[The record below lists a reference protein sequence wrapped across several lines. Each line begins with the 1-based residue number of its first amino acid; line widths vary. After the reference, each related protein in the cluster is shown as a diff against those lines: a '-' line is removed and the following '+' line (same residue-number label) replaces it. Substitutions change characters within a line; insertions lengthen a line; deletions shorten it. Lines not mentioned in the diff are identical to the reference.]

1 MKSESIED
9 VFLLTRELAKLP
21 KETSWLEFKL
31 NKDDHKMIAE
41 DISALANSAVLAER
55 DYAYMIWGVNDVTH
69 EIKGICVDLRLKK
82 IGNEE
87 VENWLRHQLSE
98 NADFEIFQAEENGV
112 RLVVMRITAAFSRPV
127 AFENIPY
134 IRIGSYTK
142 KLHDY
147 PEVQSRIWDRLRNV
161 NFETQASLTNLD
173 VVTAV
178 QMLDASLYFTETKT
192 HEPTTVDGYAEV
204 FCAENII
211 HKQDDGRYSITNLGA
226 LLFAKR
232 ISDFP
237 RVARKAV
244 RLIQYRGANRSE
256 MIREID
262 GNKGYAAGFENLI
275 QFILALTPSDEPIVG
290 GIRKSLSAYPEIA
303 IRELVANALIH

>member
-1 MKSESIED
+1 MTSESIED

-55 DYAYMIWGVNDVTH
+55 DYAYMIWGVNDATH
-69 EIKGICVDLRLKK
+69 EIKGTSVDLRLKK

-112 RLVVMRITAAFSRPV
+112 RLVVLRITAAFSRPV

-147 PEVQSRIWDRLRNV
+147 PEVQSRLWDRLRNV

-178 QMLDASLYFTETKT
+178 QMLDASLYFLRKT
-192 HEPTTVDGYAEV
+192 PPHNHQP
-204 FCAENII
+204 
-211 HKQDDGRYSITNLGA
+211 
-226 LLFAKR
+226 
-232 ISDFP
+232 
-237 RVARKAV
+237 
-244 RLIQYRGANRSE
+244 
-256 MIREID
+256 
-262 GNKGYAAGFENLI
+262 
-275 QFILALTPSDEPIVG
+275 
-290 GIRKSLSAYPEIA
+290 
-303 IRELVANALIH
+303 